1 MEEQELYQRMYYHLF
16 NAITDALAQM
26 EQQNYGMAV
35 KRLKRAQQETE
46 EMYMDAGDAPETPT

>member
-26 EQQNYGMAV
+26 EQQNYGMAL
-35 KRLKRAQQETE
+35 KRLKRVQQETE
-46 EMYMDAGDAPETPT
+46 EMYMDADDAPETPT